1 MKRQPQMIMDIQTLK
16 IDIIHWLTQ
25 LNDKNVLEKIHA
37 LKKEEDIELSSDQ
50 KVELEKRL
58 NKYVRGEMKIKSWEE
73 TRASV
78 KKRSKNAQ

>member
-1 MKRQPQMIMDIQTLK
+1 MDIQTLK

-25 LNDKNVLEKIHA
+25 LNDKNVLEKIQA

-50 KVELEKRL
+50 QVELEKRL
-58 NKYVRGEMKIKSWEE
+58 EKYERGEMKFKSWEE

-78 KKRSKNAQ
+78 KKRSSSIKNPVTSTL

>member
-1 MKRQPQMIMDIQTLK
+1 MIMDIQTLK

-25 LNDKNVLEKIHA
+25 LNDKNVLEKIQA

-50 KVELEKRL
+50 QVELEKRL